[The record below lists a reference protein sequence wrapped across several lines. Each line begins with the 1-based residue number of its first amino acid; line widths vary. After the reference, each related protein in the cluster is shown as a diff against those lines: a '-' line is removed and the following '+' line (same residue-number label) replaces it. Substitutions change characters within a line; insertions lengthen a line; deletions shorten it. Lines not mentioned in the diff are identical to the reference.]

1 MSDNFYVYVYLDPR
15 KPGNYVYGEYE
26 FEYEPFYVGKGNGD
40 RAYVHLKGHGTN
52 KDFLFMVQ
60 EIKTPNIIFYKKDL
74 FENVSLALERKM
86 VKTIGRLNKET
97 GPLFNKNDA
106 GGGCPGAICSNE
118 TKKKISEKLKGHY
131 VSEETKYKIKEKR
144 KFQIFTEET
153 KEKMRK
159 KHDIK
164 EETREKMRERAKNR
178 KFSKE
183 TREKISSAGKGRI
196 HSEKTRQKIG
206 ESHTGIRPS
215 KETREKMGK
224 AHRKYSD
231 EIILQSVS
239 LRKQGMVFKKI
250 SEIMNIPDGTIQG
263 WCKK

>member
-1 MSDNFYVYVYLDPR
+1 
-15 KPGNYVYGEYE
+15 
-26 FEYEPFYVGKGNGD
+26 
-40 RAYVHLKGHGTN
+40 
-52 KDFLFMVQ
+52 
-60 EIKTPNIIFYKKDL
+60 
-74 FENVSLALERKM
+74 
-86 VKTIGRLNKET
+86 
-97 GPLFNKNDA
+97 
-106 GGGCPGAICSNE
+106 
-118 TKKKISEKLKGHY
+118 
-131 VSEETKYKIKEKR
+131 
-144 KFQIFTEET
+144 
-153 KEKMRK
+153 
-159 KHDIK
+159 
-164 EETREKMRERAKNR
+164 MRERAKNR

>member
-118 TKKKISEKLKGHY
+118 TKKKFGADMTKQVGFIHRLTMPTENNGMFL
-131 VSEETKYKIKEKR
+131 EE
-144 KFQIFTEET
+144 
-153 KEKMRK
+153 
-159 KHDIK
+159 
-164 EETREKMRERAKNR
+164 NR
-178 KFSKE
+178 SKC
-183 TREKISSAGKGRI
+183 S
-196 HSEKTRQKIG
+196 
-206 ESHTGIRPS
+206 
-215 KETREKMGK
+215 
-224 AHRKYSD
+224 
-231 EIILQSVS
+231 
-239 LRKQGMVFKKI
+239 
-250 SEIMNIPDGTIQG
+250 
-263 WCKK
+263 